1 MTSSR
6 RILLNALALAGLGLA
21 AAGPL
26 HAQERV
32 RIGFMSPLTGPQAA
46 SGIDNR
52 DGAQLAIKALNA
64 RAMYEHE
71 AVIPAMEAARQ
82 VADELEGRVGKEYWP
97 MPSYADLL
105 FYV

>member
-1 MTSSR
+1 MKRARPRSC
-6 RILLNALALAGLGLA
+6 GA
-21 AAGPL
+21 APDGSA
-26 HAQERV
+26 V
-32 RIGFMSPLTGPQAA
+32 YKSFSA
-46 SGIDNR
+46 S
-52 DGAQLAIKALNA
+52 AEPEALNA